1 MASGAEYITAIS
13 GGSKPSSEED
23 EGLLN
28 DIEEKMKLLQS
39 MNPVM
44 DSIYNGISIMCS
56 VLMEYKNYMEK
67 DEERSSQRG
76 GGSEPVNWTA
86 NIITADGKQAFTE
99 IEGEQI
105 HEFMT
110 TYGGGLLEFVGLR
123 DTAIQSGG
131 SKQAGKDVAT
141 QALSS
146 LAEFID
152 PRKVSLD
159 GAVEFI
165 LEYMDMMNDKSEDL
179 AKQVGIIKLQ
189 NTIHGIPL
197 QPIGIPYEIP
207 TRLLFI
213 LLQGILEVLRLIS
226 LFGFPGA
233 GIFRIVGSFL
243 GGLIELFKGD
253 WKSAIFTFMGIAGN
267 GMMTIGLFAK
277 IIVKVMSFMSNGS
290 RDELFYAAYRSTKS
304 LFIGF
309 ILFIVST
316 FASFDIKSL
325 IEQNLSK
332 LGEMLAKIQE
342 QIDDMTKGAQGAI
355 DRDASGC
362 FTVESLKLW
371 PPPEKESSEAEETV
385 AEDTAAVTAVTET
398 RYKSQGL
405 DFDHL
410 IRIQDLFNIP
420 AFFCNETIRSF
431 IDAMKFIPPARIVL
445 ELMGIPTTDRAHK
458 SVCINLPQAVT
469 EGEIAAAIMY
479 ALRPQIRIKL
489 DPATGLPKQLCAGSE
504 VYGAAM
510 VAQQALSSMF
520 PVGTAGPMSEGIAA
534 GIGKIKSLGAQ
545 YKPEGMKVALFGSKL
560 DTSKIPGLSEQ
571 KKKEM
576 DQLTSQTK
584 RVFTKAKGLVPDILG
599 VAKTSRGI
607 FLPTTKE
614 RMAQTSP
621 TMATLPPGKKTA

>member
-1 MASGAEYITAIS
+1 MASGAEYSTATS
-13 GGSKPSSEED
+13 GGSKPPSGAEYSTATSGGSKPPSGED

-56 VLMEYKNYMEK
+56 VLMEYKNYIEK
-67 DEERSSQRG
+67 NEERSSQSG
-76 GGSEPVNWTA
+76 GGDPVNWTA
-86 NIITADGKQAFTE
+86 SIITADGKQAFTE
-99 IEGEQI
+99 AEGEQI

-110 TYGGGLLEFVGLR
+110 TYGGGLLEFIGLR
-123 DTAIQSGG
+123 ESAIQSGG
-131 SKQAGKDVAT
+131 SKQAGKDIAT

-179 AKQVGIIKLQ
+179 AKQIGIIKLQ

-233 GIFRIVGSFL
+233 GIFRVVGSFL

-267 GMMTIGLFAK
+267 SMLTIGVFAK
-277 IIVKVMSFMSNGS
+277 IIVKVMSLMSNGS

-309 ILFIVST
+309 ILFIITT

-325 IEQNLSK
+325 ITQNLDK

-342 QIDDMTKGAQGAI
+342 QIDTMTEGAQGAV
-355 DRDASGC
+355 GEC
-362 FTVESLKLW
+362 FTVEPLKLW
-371 PPPEKESSEAEETV
+371 PPPEKESDEA
-385 AEDTAAVTAVTET
+385 AAAET

-420 AFFCNETIRSF
+420 AFFCNATIRGF
-431 IDAMKFIPPARIVL
+431 IDVMKFIPPARIVL

-479 ALRPQIRIKL
+479 TLRPQIRIKL
-489 DPATGLPKQLCAGSE
+489 EPSTGLPKQACAGSE

-510 VAQQALSSMF
+510 EAQQALSSMF
-520 PVGTAGPMSEGIAA
+520 PVGTAGLMPEGIITA
-534 GIGKIKSLGAQ
+534 GIDKIKSLGAQ

-571 KKKEM
+571 KKKEI

-584 RVFTKAKGLVPDILG
+584 GIFTKAKSLVPDILG
-599 VAKTSRGI
+599 VAKTGRGI

-614 RMAQTSP
+614 RMAQAGP
-621 TMATLPPGKKTA
+621 TMATLPPGK